1 MRLECFQSLVSD
13 LHCFLCSDQ
22 FFPWQTF
29 EQYVPFLQD
38 VHTLSFWHIEVTPQR
53 KQFCW
58 DSLVYL
64 VTPSHVGVTLS
75 HLNGLLALSL

>member
-29 EQYVPFLQD
+29 EKYVPFLQD